1 MSKIIEFPQTSEL
14 DKQFMD
20 IETQQKIKWSSKGNP
35 IYINSKI

>member
-20 IETQQKIKWSSKGNP
+20 IETQQKI
-35 IYINSKI
+35 IRD